1 MPDKTYEPLDEYEV
15 KVLRAIEPDYDVMI
29 LVIPG
34 QAGVN
39 DFAAANA
46 LGKLKKKGLIAF
58 EGRGKFKSA
67 HLTDEGKTAYAALP
81 TVTT

>member
-1 MPDKTYEPLDEYEV
+1 MTKQTHELDEIET

-39 DFAAANA
+39 DFAAAHA
-46 LGKLKKKGLIAF
+46 LASLKKKELIAF
-58 EGRGKFKSA
+58 EGRGRFKA
-67 HLTDEGKTAYAALP
+67 AYLTDDGKAAHAALP
-81 TVTT
+81 EVTT